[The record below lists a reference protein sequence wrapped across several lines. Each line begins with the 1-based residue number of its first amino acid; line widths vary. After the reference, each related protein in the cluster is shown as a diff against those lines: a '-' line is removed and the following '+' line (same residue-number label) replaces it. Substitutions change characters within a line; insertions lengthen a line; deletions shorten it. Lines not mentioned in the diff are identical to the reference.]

1 MTDSI
6 THTAFF
12 GVAEQTFT
20 LTDPMIAELERTA
33 DVGIG
38 ALYQRAIAMQFK
50 AADLTEIIRLGLIGG
65 GMNPQTAMQ
74 LTDTYATNRPMSET
88 YPLVLDILDARW
100 NGNTEES
107 EAA

>member
-1 MTDSI
+1 MSDI

-12 GVAEQTFT
+12 GTAAQTFT

-38 ALYQRAIAMQFK
+38 ALYQRAIGMQFK

-65 GMNPQTAMQ
+65 GMNPQAAMQ
-74 LTDTYATNRPMSET
+74 LTDTYATNRPFEEVF
-88 YPLVLDILDARW
+88 PLALDILDKRW
-100 NGNTEES
+100 GNTQDTVE
-107 EAA
+107 